1 MYSHVMLY
9 VHGAGQIVK
18 PNHAEASVLCTV
30 MLCYLYTVQV
40 R

>member
-1 MYSHVMLY
+1 MYSHVVLS
-9 VHGAGQIVK
+9 VHCAGQIAK
-18 PNHAEASVLCTV
+18 PSHAEASVLCTV

>member
-1 MYSHVMLY
+1 MNSHVVLS
-9 VHGAGQIVK
+9 VHCAGQIVK
-18 PNHAEASVLCTV
+18 PSHAETGVLCTV